1 MNAFKI
7 RSFISWIKLLAF
19 LPFLLSCV
27 GSSDKKNNEQKDSS
41 KVSNEEEQVNNFTV
55 TLTNKE
61 KSEGWEML
69 FNGENLQ
76 KWRSVKNDS
85 FPSGAW
91 VVDEGSLV
99 LAKKGGDIITREK
112 YGDFELAWDFKLTE
126 GANSGIK
133 YFVDTLYNTNGDLVI
148 NGPEYQIID
157 DLNYEGI
164 KDDPNGVSSTASLY
178 LLYPPENKTLNPAGE
193 WNHSRIVAS
202 GNQVEHWLNG
212 VKVVSYERGSN
223 HFKEKMAATKFKDYP
238 DYGQAKQGHILL
250 TDHGDKVY
258 FRNIRIRRL

>member
-7 RSFISWIKLLAF
+7 RSFFSWTSLLAF
-19 LPFLLSCV
+19 LPFLLSCS
-27 GSSDKKNNEQKDSS
+27 GSSDKENNGQNDLS
-41 KVSNEEEQVNNFTV
+41 KVSNGEEQANNSPV
-55 TLTNKE
+55 MLTDKE
-61 KSEGWEML
+61 KAEGWEML
-69 FNGENLQ
+69 FNGEDLQ
-76 KWRSVKNDS
+76 RWRSVKNDS
-85 FPSGAW
+85 VPSDAW
-91 VVDEGSLV
+91 VIEEGSLV
-99 LAKKGGDIITREK
+99 LAKKGGDIVTREK

-133 YFVDTLYNTNGDLVI
+133 YFVDTLYHTNGDFVI

-178 LLYPPENKTLNPAGE
+178 LLYAPENKTLNPAGQ
-193 WNHSRIVAS
+193 WNQSRIVAR

-212 VKVVSYERGSN
+212 IKVVRYERGSN
-223 HFKEKMAATKFKDYP
+223 DFKEKMASTKFKDYP
-238 DYGQAKQGHILL
+238 EYGQVKQGHILL

-258 FRNIRIRRL
+258 FRNIKIRRL